1 MDLGV
6 IIMPIGENIKRLRI
20 MHGLSQK
27 ELARIA
33 GVSDK
38 AVSTWENGTKEPRM
52 GAVQKIAD
60 HFGLKK
66 SNLIEDNG
74 LEINITSAQSPA
86 SDDLPD
92 LTQKDEREIM
102 HMMDEMKEK
111 LMQEE
116 GLMFDGQPAS
126 PESIQSILDAMQI
139 GMVMAKK
146 RNKAKYTPKKYRH
159 ED

>member
-1 MDLGV
+1 
-6 IIMPIGENIKRLRI
+6 MPIGENIKRLRI

-27 ELARIA
+27 ELAQIA

-74 LEINITSAQSPA
+74 LEINITPVQSPA
-86 SDDLPD
+86 PASDEFPTVSPTGQKIDARTRRQLEAVLD
-92 LTQKDEREIM
+92 DDNLTYNGVVLNGED
-102 HMMDEMKEK
+102 KEK
-111 LMQEE
+111 
-116 GLMFDGQPAS
+116 
-126 PESIQSILDAMQI
+126 
-139 GMVMAKK
+139 VKK
-146 RNKAKYTPKKYRH
+146 ALELIFWDVKEKNKRKK
-159 ED
+159 D

>member
-1 MDLGV
+1 MGLGV
-6 IIMPIGENIKRLRI
+6 IRMPIGENIKRLRI

-27 ELARIA
+27 ELAQIA

-74 LEINITSAQSPA
+74 LEISITPAQSPAA
-86 SDDLPD
+86 SDDLPA
-92 LTQKDEREIM
+92 LTQRDERQIAKDLEDM
-102 HMMDEMKEK
+102 LHSLKGSAAMGELEDEEDMELLK
-111 LMQEE
+111 
-116 GLMFDGQPAS
+116 AS
-126 PESIQSILDAMQI
+126 LLQAMTLSKRI
-139 GMVMAKK
+139 AKK
-146 RNKAKYTPKKYRH
+146 KFTPKKYRK
-159 ED
+159 

>member
-1 MDLGV
+1 
-6 IIMPIGENIKRLRI
+6 MPIGENIKRLRA

-27 ELARIA
+27 ELAQIA

-74 LEINITSAQSPA
+74 LEINITPAPA

-92 LTQKDEREIM
+92 LTPKDEREIM
-102 HMMDEMKEK
+102 HLMDDMKEK

-139 GMVMAKK
+139 GMEMAKK

>member
-1 MDLGV
+1 
-6 IIMPIGENIKRLRI
+6 MPIGENIKRLRI

-38 AVSTWENGTKEPRM
+38 AVSTWESGSKEPRM

-74 LEINITSAQSPA
+74 LEISITPAQSPA
-86 SDDLPD
+86 PASGDLPTVSPTGQKID
-92 LTQKDEREIM
+92 ARTRRQLEKVLDDDNLTYNGVVLNGED
-102 HMMDEMKEK
+102 KEK
-111 LMQEE
+111 
-116 GLMFDGQPAS
+116 
-126 PESIQSILDAMQI
+126 
-139 GMVMAKK
+139 VKK
-146 RNKAKYTPKKYRH
+146 ALELIFWDVKEKNKRKK
-159 ED
+159 

>member
-1 MDLGV
+1 MGIGV
-6 IIMPIGENIKRLRI
+6 IRMPIGENIKRLRA

-74 LEINITSAQSPA
+74 LEIDITPAPA
-86 SDDLPD
+86 SDDLPA
-92 LTQKDEREIM
+92 LTQRDERQIAKDLEDM
-102 HMMDEMKEK
+102 LHSLKGPAAMGELEDEEDMELLK
-111 LMQEE
+111 
-116 GLMFDGQPAS
+116 AS
-126 PESIQSILDAMQI
+126 LLQAMTLSKRI
-139 GMVMAKK
+139 AKK
-146 RNKAKYTPKKYRH
+146 KFTPKKYRK
-159 ED
+159 